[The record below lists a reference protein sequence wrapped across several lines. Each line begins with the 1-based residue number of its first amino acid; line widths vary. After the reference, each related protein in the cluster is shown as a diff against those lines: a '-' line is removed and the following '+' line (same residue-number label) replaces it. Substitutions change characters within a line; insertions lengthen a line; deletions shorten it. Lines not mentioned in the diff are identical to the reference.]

1 MSILGNVKASRIPI
15 MQFNDLCLIAE
26 MKRMMDGM
34 VMSEVAMNT
43 SFKKWN
49 LYRQYFNKFLESV

>member
-1 MSILGNVKASRIPI
+1 

-34 VMSEVAMNT
+34 VMSEVSMNT
-43 SFKKWN
+43 SVKKWN
-49 LYRQYFNKFLESV
+49 LYCQYFDKFLESV